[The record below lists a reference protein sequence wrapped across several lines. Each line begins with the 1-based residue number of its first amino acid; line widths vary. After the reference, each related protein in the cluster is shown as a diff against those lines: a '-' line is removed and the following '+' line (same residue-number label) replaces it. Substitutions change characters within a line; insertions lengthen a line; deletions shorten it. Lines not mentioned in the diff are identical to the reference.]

1 MQCPYGSIGPHAG
14 WTGDNANAMTEIG
27 LHHRDLD
34 TPALWVEL
42 DCLERN
48 IAALAQHFKAAGVA
62 WRPHTKG
69 IKVPAIAHKLLA
81 AGAKGI
87 TCAKLGEAEVMA
99 AAGITDILIANQIVT
114 PAKITRLVNLR
125 AQADVKVAVDD
136 ASNVSAIGA
145 AAQEKGVTVG
155 LLIEVNTGM
164 NRSGV
169 LPGESTLELAQHIA
183 ATKGVR
189 LLGLMTWEGHN
200 LEHQDPEVK
209 RRGIEASVELLIDT
223 AKLCRAEG
231 LPIDIV
237 SCGGSGTYTVTSRI
251 LGVTEIQAG
260 GGIFCDMAYQG
271 WGVALEPSLFVKAT
285 VTSRPAPTRIILDAG
300 FKTLPRGFAQ
310 PKPLGVAN
318 VESCV
323 FSAEHCILVAGEPN
337 DKHQVGSAVNFI
349 VGYSDATVH
358 MHDTLYGIR
367 AGIVETAWPVLGRGK
382 IR

>member
-1 MQCPYGSIGPHAG
+1 
-14 WTGDNANAMTEIG
+14 MTEIG

-42 DCLERN
+42 DCLEHN
-48 IAALAQHFKAAGVA
+48 IAALAQHFKAADVA

-69 IKVPAIAHKLLA
+69 IKVPAIVHKLLA
-81 AGAKGI
+81 AGAQGI

-99 AAGITDILIANQIVT
+99 AAGILDILIANQIVT
-114 PAKITRLVNLR
+114 PSKITRLVNLR
-125 AQADVKVAVDD
+125 MHADVKVAVDD
-136 ASNVSAIGA
+136 AANVTAIGA
-145 AAQEKGVTVG
+145 AALEKGVTVG
-155 LLIEVNTGM
+155 LLVEVNTGM
-164 NRSGV
+164 NRAGT
-169 LPGESTLELAQHIA
+169 LPGEPTLALARHIA

-200 LEHQDPEVK
+200 LEHHDPEVK
-209 RRGIEASVELLIDT
+209 RRGIEDSVEQLIDT
-223 AKLCRAEG
+223 AKLCRAAG

-237 SCGGSGTYTVTSRI
+237 SCGGSGTYTVTSRV

-271 WGVALEPSLFVKAT
+271 WGVALEPALFVKAT
-285 VTSRPAPTRIILDAG
+285 VTSRPVPTRIILDAG

-310 PKPLGVAN
+310 PKPIGVAD

-323 FSAEHCILVAGEPN
+323 FSAEHCILTAGEPN
-337 DKHQVGSAVNFI
+337 DKHQVGSSVNFV
-349 VGYSDATVH
+349 VGYSDATMH

-367 AGIVETAWPVLGRGK
+367 AGIVEAAWPVLGRGK